1 MKDKLLSLY
10 QDLNLFEKKQNKVFG
25 INLLYAMQIL
35 TEMGLI
41 ILPLSFLMLP
51 LIINQKISTHPTVL
65 IAIISALVIYFVFS
79 TAWIIPKLK
88 AKITSVNN
96 QIITNL
102 SNYLKQTQY
111 DDILKHVALIE
122 IIYTMDLIYIN
133 HMDLEKA
140 QLMLDLIES
149 ADKRKQWV
157 IKKMADKFFFAG
169 LEVIQKDIIFAEN
182 LLNKKEKELKE
193 MAKLKVKSYISR
205 INEVNKEEQGKI
217 QSILTHTILA

>member
-25 INLLYAMQIL
+25 INLLYATQIL

>member
-140 QLMLDLIES
+140 QLMLDLIEN